1 MAEGRKTGAERGRGR
16 TTRRAAPFRDAPSD
30 LPVITPEPCRFLARY
45 DADGMVRE
53 ATATVDP
60 RHVCVALVDPVP
72 QSGRQQELVC
82 LTSAHVN
89 CPRYLRGLL
98 IANAPAPPA
107 TRRREQ
113 ISPAVIG
120 ATLLLLAAI
129 AASFG
134 FLAVR
139 GGFELALASPT
150 PFEVGAI
157 PSAVSSPAESG
168 GEGASASVD
177 AVSPSALPSPSAP
190 TASSSPAPTLEPTP
204 TPAATATPTPAPTSD
219 RFALLTKC
227 PSTADCWIYTI
238 RSGDNLRSIANYF
251 GVSYDRVLAMN
262 PNLRRPIHAGDKL
275 RIPTP
280 TR

>member
-1 MAEGRKTGAERGRGR
+1 VAEGRKTGAERGRGR
-16 TTRRAAPFRDAPSD
+16 TTRRAAPFREARSD
-30 LPVITPEPCRFLARY
+30 LPVITPEPCRFLARQ
-45 DADGMVRE
+45 DPDGTVRE
-53 ATATVDP
+53 ATPTVDP
-60 RHVCVALVDPVP
+60 AHVCVALVDPVP

-98 IANAPAPPA
+98 IANAPTPV

-113 ISPAVIG
+113 VSPAVIG

-134 FLAVR
+134 FLAIR
-139 GGFELALASPT
+139 GGFELALASPS
-150 PFEVGAI
+150 PIAVGAV
-157 PSAVSSPAESG
+157 PS
-168 GEGASASVD
+168 ASAS
-177 AVSPSALPSPSAP
+177 AAAQSPSTGPESLVPSTAPSPSVP
-190 TASSSPAPTLEPTP
+190 PPSSSPAPTPEPTP
-204 TPAATATPTPAPTSD
+204 TPAATPARTPTPAPTSD

-227 PSTADCWIYTI
+227 PSTPDCWIYTI

-251 GVSYDRVLAMN
+251 GVSYNRVLAMN

>member
-1 MAEGRKTGAERGRGR
+1 
-16 TTRRAAPFRDAPSD
+16 
-30 LPVITPEPCRFLARY
+30 
-45 DADGMVRE
+45 MVRE
-53 ATATVDP
+53 ATPTVDP
-60 RHVCVALVDPVP
+60 SHVCVALVDPVP

-98 IANAPAPPA
+98 IANAPAPA
-107 TRRREQ
+107 TRRRQ
-113 ISPAVIG
+113 QVSPAVIG

-139 GGFELALASPT
+139 GGFELALASPS
-150 PFEVGAI
+150 PIAVGAI
-157 PSAVSSPAESG
+157 RSTSSSPVESDG
-168 GEGASASVD
+168 SGASASVVP
-177 AVSPSALPSPSAP
+177 VSPSASPSSSA
-190 TASSSPAPTLEPTP
+190 ASASSPAGPTPEPTP
-204 TPAATATPTPAPTSD
+204 TPTAAPTATPTPAPTSD
-219 RFALLTKC
+219 RFALLTRC
-227 PSTADCWIYTI
+227 PATPDCWIYTI

-262 PNLRRPIHAGDKL
+262 PHLRRPIHAGDKL